1 MHFLF
6 GFSGRINRAKMWLF
20 LLVAIVW
27 TIVAEVVA
35 IFGLH
40 WSHYMQALQ
49 DFTKAGHPFGPAP
62 QPIPDPITGNAWIA
76 VGIIA
81 LLVLLLIVASFA
93 VYVKR
98 LHDRNKSAW
107 WLLAYTG
114 LPWLLNIFVWT
125 TGPMH
130 GGFPLGLF
138 QGPMGMARGAAYV
151 VCLLIALWVFIEF
164 YFFRGT
170 KGENR
175 FGPDP
180 LAK

>member
-20 LLVAIVW
+20 LLVAVIW
-27 TIVAEVVA
+27 EIVAIVVA
-35 IFGLH
+35 MFGLR
-40 WSHYMQALQ
+40 WSHYLQALQ
-49 DFTKAGHPFGPAP
+49 DFAKAGQPFAPAP
-62 QPIPDPITGNAWIA
+62 QPIPDPVTGNDWIA
-76 VGIIA
+76 VA
-81 LLVLLLIVASFA
+81 VVAVMVLLFIVAALA
-93 VYVKR
+93 VFVKR

-107 WLLAYTG
+107 WLLAYTV

-125 TGPMH
+125 AGPMH
-130 GGFPLGLF
+130 GGLPMALF
-138 QGPMGMARGAAYV
+138 QGPMGMARGVAYV
-151 VCLLIALWVFIEF
+151 VCAVIGLWVFIEF

-180 LAK
+180 LVK